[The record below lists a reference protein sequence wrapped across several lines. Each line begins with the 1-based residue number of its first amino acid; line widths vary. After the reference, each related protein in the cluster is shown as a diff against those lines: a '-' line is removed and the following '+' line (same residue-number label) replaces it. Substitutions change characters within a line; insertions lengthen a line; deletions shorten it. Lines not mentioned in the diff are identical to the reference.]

1 MKIPNSIPLIRAP
14 LINYSIL
21 NRKKKDPNE
30 FVFTGESKVEEID
43 IQLFRFNQAMVSETD
58 RITPGEVGSLS
69 NDGNISWLNIYGIH
83 DTGAIVSICR
93 KLSIDSLTIQDIL
106 DVNQRPKF
114 QEFEEY
120 NFLTIKSILPSRY
133 PEIESEQI
141 SFIMGKDWLVSFQE
155 KRADYFDHIRTRLR
169 EGIGIV
175 RERGA
180 DYLQYVM
187 LESILDNYFKTL
199 QLLQKDIDQFNLI
212 DTKTDPSPA
221 LLKTMELYR
230 RHVSMIRKTLYP
242 VREFAQVVERGEN
255 SLIEPRH
262 LKYYFELKDLCM
274 TLIENCETLEA
285 EIVSHI
291 NLFFSIQNQ
300 RMNQIMKTLTIVATI
315 FIPLTFI
322 AGIYGMNFNYMPEL
336 EWRYGY
342 MAIWF
347 VFVLSVAG
355 MFYYFRRKRWF

>member
-1 MKIPNSIPLIRAP
+1 MKIPNNIPLISTP
-14 LINYSIL
+14 LIKFSIL

-30 FVFTGESKVEEID
+30 FIFTGESKVEEID
-43 IQLFRFNQAMVSETD
+43 IQLFRFTKEMLTETERMKPED
-58 RITPGEVGSLS
+58 IGSLS
-69 NDGNISWLNIYGIH
+69 NDGQMDWLNIYGIH
-83 DTGAIVSICR
+83 DTGAIASICK
-93 KLSIDSLTIQDIL
+93 KLNIDSLTIQDIL

-120 NFLTIKSILPSRY
+120 NFFTIKSILPSRY

-141 SFIMGKDWLVSFQE
+141 SFIMGKGFLVSFQE

-169 EGIGIV
+169 EGIGTV
-175 RERGA
+175 REKGS
-180 DYLQYVM
+180 DYLMFVM

-199 QLLQKDIDQFNLI
+199 QMLQKDIDQFNLI

-242 VREFAQVVERGEN
+242 VREFAQIVERGEN
-255 SLIEPRH
+255 SFIELRH
-262 LKYYFELKDLCM
+262 LKYYFELKDMCI
-274 TLIENCETLEA
+274 TLIESCETMEA

-291 NLFFSIQNQ
+291 NLFFSVQNQ
-300 RMNQIMKTLTIVATI
+300 RMSQIMKTLTIVATI

-322 AGIYGMNFNYMPEL
+322 AGIYGMNFSNMPEL
-336 EWRYGY
+336 DWRFGY
-342 MAIWF
+342 IAVWG
-347 VFVLSVAG
+347 VFLLCVGG
-355 MFYYFRRKRWF
+355 MLWYLRKKRWF